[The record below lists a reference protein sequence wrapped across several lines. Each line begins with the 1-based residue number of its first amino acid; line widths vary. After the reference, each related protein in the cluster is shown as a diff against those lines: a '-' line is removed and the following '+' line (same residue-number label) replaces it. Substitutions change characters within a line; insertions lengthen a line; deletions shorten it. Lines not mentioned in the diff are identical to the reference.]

1 MLLEPGEQQSRA
13 GGVGGVR
20 PCRAIDSFNEDWLS
34 VEFTTIDGVLSKGA
48 TWFAFSS
55 SDLSAF
61 SCILLWGG
69 PQSGGT

>member
-34 VEFTTIDGVLSKGA
+34 VEITTDH
-48 TWFAFSS
+48 
-55 SDLSAF
+55 
-61 SCILLWGG
+61 
-69 PQSGGT
+69 